1 MENQTTIE
9 DLMSRYLPKRSG
21 LIVVGEPVTEL
32 QAMLILVR
40 TDSFNF
46 SSNDLTFQKQINKIL
61 YDVDASYIDLRDALA
76 KKHGVTPWESWDI
89 TDKIIEKYGVISLDC
104 MCNHRVTSAWVGGP
118 HVWCD
123 WDGKIGSTCYN
134 VGKYPDIEKIYEE
147 CRRIAESFHFLNM
160 KIQLLDRE
168 TCEDRPKPVVE
179 IHIKDGSVSIH
190 EPNGLLA
197 EPTEPNYNFHIRTEE
212 GMERGCTIEKFQEA
226 LEAVLFMDKVE
237 KTPDEIFKTLKPIN
251 QL

>member
-1 MENQTTIE
+1 MENQTPIE
-9 DLMSRYLPKRSG
+9 DLMSRYLPKWSG

-32 QAMLILVR
+32 QAMLILIR
-40 TDSFNF
+40 TDWFSF
-46 SSNDLTFQKQINKIL
+46 SSNDRDFQKQINKTL
-61 YDVDASYIDLRDALA
+61 YGVEVSYIDLHDVLA
-76 KKHGVTPWESWDI
+76 KKHGITPMEAQVI
-89 TDKIIEKYGVISLDC
+89 TDDVLEKYGVISLDC

-118 HVWCD
+118 HGWCD

-134 VGKYPDIEKIYEE
+134 VGKYPSIEDIYEE
-147 CRRIAESFHFLNM
+147 CGRIAEAFDFLNM
-160 KIQLLDRE
+160 KLQLLDRE
-168 TCEDRPKPVVE
+168 ITEDDPKPVVE

-197 EPTEPNYNFHIRTEE
+197 EPTEPNYNF
-212 GMERGCTIEKFQEA
+212 GGGGERGCTIEKFQEA
-226 LEAVLFMDKVE
+226 LEAVLFMNKVE